1 MKVILLRDVAK
12 IGKRYEIVSVPDGFA
27 QNKLIPKGDAESAT
41 PINVKRV
48 MNIRHKDSS
57 GKEKV
62 LVALKKI
69 IDDLAGA
76 SLEIPMQSNEL
87 GHLFKS
93 VHVDD
98 VIASALKRGLTIPK
112 EFISF
117 ASPIKSIG
125 NHQVTLKNQGEVFM
139 LEIKVIAK

>member
-27 QNKLIPKGDAESAT
+27 QNKLIPKGDAEPAT